1 MKFKKLGNTDLDVSL
16 ICLGTMTWG
25 TQNSEK
31 DAFEQ
36 MDYSI
41 NKGVNFVDL
50 KDAGDPVEQA
60 NFYSK
65 TGADE
70 ICFLDISATYENRK
84 TMFDVISKT
93 AETCFVPLTVGGGVN
108 NLNDFRELLKCGAD
122 KVSVNSSAV
131 SNPKIII
138 ESSDK
143 FGNQCVV
150 LAIDAIENKTMPSG
164 YEVTTHG
171 GRKKTNLDA
180 LNWAIQGVR
189 NGAGEILL
197 TSMNA
202 DGMKTGYN
210 LQLTKLISENVSVP
224 VIASGGAGNPK
235 DMVDVVIKSGASAVL
250 AASIFHFGIHSIFSV
265 KKEMLKNG
273 IHVRECEN

>member
-1 MKFKKLGNTDLDVSL
+1 MLSTRVIACLDVHE
-16 ICLGTMTWG
+16 GRTV
-25 TQNSEK
+25 
-31 DAFEQ
+31 
-36 MDYSI
+36 
-41 NKGVNFVDL
+41 KGINFVDL

-60 NFYSK
+60 NIYSK

-70 ICFLDISATYENRK
+70 ICFLDISATHEKRK

-93 AETCFVPLTVGGGVN
+93 AESCFVPLTVGGGVN
-108 NLNDFRELLKCGAD
+108 NLDDFCELLKCGAD
-122 KVSVNSSAV
+122 KVSVNTSAV
-131 SNPKIII
+131 SNPNIIKK
-138 ESSDK
+138 SSDK

-150 LAIDAIENKTMPSG
+150 LAIDAIRSKAMPCG

-171 GRKKTNLDA
+171 GRKRTNLDV
-180 LNWAIQGVR
+180 LNWARQGIK

-210 LQLTKLISENVSVP
+210 LHLTKLISENVPVP
-224 VIASGGAGNPK
+224 VIASGGAGNPS
-235 DMVDVVIKSGASAVL
+235 DMVDVVLKSKASAVL
-250 AASIFHFGIHSIFSV
+250 AASIFHFGIHSISSV

-273 IHVRECEN
+273 IHVRDCEN

>member
-1 MKFKKLGNTDLDVSL
+1 MLSTRVIACLDVHE
-16 ICLGTMTWG
+16 GRTV
-25 TQNSEK
+25 
-31 DAFEQ
+31 
-36 MDYSI
+36 
-41 NKGVNFVDL
+41 KGINFVDL

-60 NFYSK
+60 NLYSK

-70 ICFLDISATYENRK
+70 ICFLDISATHEKRK

-93 AETCFVPLTVGGGVN
+93 AESCFVPLTVGGGVN
-108 NLNDFRELLKCGAD
+108 NLDDFCELLKCGAD
-122 KVSVNSSAV
+122 KVSINTAAV
-131 SNPKIII
+131 SDPSIIRK
-138 ESSDK
+138 SSDK

-150 LAIDAIENKTMPSG
+150 LAIDAIRSKAMPSG

-171 GRKKTNLDA
+171 GRKRTKLDV
-180 LNWAIQGVR
+180 LNWARQGIK

-210 LQLTKLISENVSVP
+210 LHLTKLISENVSVP
-224 VIASGGAGNPK
+224 VIASGGAGNPR
-235 DMVDVVIKSGASAVL
+235 DMVDVVLKSKASAVL
-250 AASIFHFGIHSIFSV
+250 AASIFHFGIHSISSV

-273 IHVRECEN
+273 IHVRDCEN